1 MNHIFLGFNALSKAE
16 SNVIQYIIEQDLSNL
31 IFWDID
37 KTLISSDFNNSSFFI
52 KSYFKNWNYYKS
64 NKKELVSDEYQKEK
78 EISVL
83 GSAKSI
89 TQLKFI
95 GSLIQ
100 KMSKEEQNK
109 TAIILADENLLIP
122 MLNSL
127 PSTLGN
133 VNVTM
138 GYPIENTTTNSFLS
152 HCLNFTIQ
160 KEKSFTIKT

>member
-1 MNHIFLGFNALSKAE
+1 MNI
-16 SNVIQYIIEQDLSNL
+16 
-31 IFWDID
+31 
-37 KTLISSDFNNSSFFI
+37 
-52 KSYFKNWNYYKS
+52 
-64 NKKELVSDEYQKEK
+64 KKEKD
-78 EISVL
+78 ISVL

-89 TQLKFI
+89 TQLKYV

-133 VNVTM
+133 VNVIWDT
-138 GYPIENTTTNSFLS
+138 P
-152 HCLNFTIQ
+152 
-160 KEKSFTIKT
+160 